1 MWNNVST
8 WFAQSPWAS
17 IIFIL
22 LIAYAVRHFA
32 GMLITKLIRRTVRYR
47 AHGDMS
53 EEDTKK
59 RQDTLISM
67 FTAIAQTM
75 VWFVA
80 GFTILERYFNID
92 LTPLL
97 ASASVLGVAIG
108 FGAQSLIKDF
118 LSGLFIILE
127 NQYRVG
133 DIVNLDGSDG
143 RVEQITIRSTVVRDN
158 DGSVHYIPNGTIT
171 HTINRTMGF
180 ARINLA
186 VQVAPDLDV
195 DKLSDLINEIG
206 AKMTDE
212 EKWRGKIIE
221 APHFQSISNFT
232 PTTLEVK
239 IVGKTQPSAQW
250 NVTGELRRRI
260 LMALARKGDSLKS
273 PEAEKEIEEAK
284 KEDAPKPKA
293 KTDKPEKSDKK
304 K

>member
-1 MWNNVST
+1 MWNQVSQ
-8 WFAQSPWAS
+8 WFSQNSWAS
-17 IIFIL
+17 IL
-22 LIAYAVRHFA
+22 LIIVIAYFTRHF
-32 GMLITKLIRRTVRYR
+32 GGRVVEKIIRRTVRYR
-47 AHGDMS
+47 AHGDIS
-53 EEDTKK
+53 EEDVKK

-67 FTAIAQTM
+67 FTAVLQVI
-75 VWFVA
+75 VWLVA
-80 GFTILERYFNID
+80 IFTILDHYFNIN
-92 LTPLL
+92 LAPLL
-97 ASASVLGVAIG
+97 AGASVLGVAVG

-186 VQVAPDLDV
+186 IQVAPDLDV
-195 DKLSDLINEIG
+195 DKLAVLINEIG
-206 AKMTDE
+206 AKMSDE

-239 IVGKTQPSAQW
+239 VVGKTQPSAQW

-260 LMALARKGDSLKS
+260 LGALHKKGDDLKS
-273 PEAEKEIEEAK
+273 
-284 KEDAPKPKA
+284 EDAKEKA
-293 KTDKPEKSDKK
+293 DKDSKK
-304 K
+304 KKTSSSKS

>member
-1 MWNNVST
+1 MWPSIQT
-8 WFAQSPWAS
+8 WINENWVPIVIV
-17 IIFIL
+17 IIV
-22 LIAYAVRHFA
+22 A
-32 GMLITKLIRRTVRYR
+32 MLMRRFGTMIVKKIIRRAVRYR
-47 AHGDMS
+47 AHGDVS
-53 EEDTKK
+53 EEDVKK

-67 FTAIAQTM
+67 ISTILIVLT
-75 VWFVA
+75 WLVA
-80 GFTILERYFNID
+80 GFTILQRFGIN

-97 ASASVLGVAIG
+97 AGASVLGVAIG

-133 DIVNLDGSDG
+133 DVVNLDGSDG

-180 ARINLA
+180 ASINLA
-186 VQVAPDLDV
+186 IQVAPDTDV
-195 DKLSDLINEIG
+195 DKLAELINDIG
-206 AKMTDE
+206 VKMSEE

-250 NVTGELRRRI
+250 NVTGEVRRRM
-260 LMALARKGDSLKS
+260 LTALNKKGDGLKTAA
-273 PEAEKEIEEAK
+273 PAK
-284 KEDAPKPKA
+284 KDEKAKDEKPK
-293 KTDKPEKSDKK
+293 KEVKK
-304 K
+304 

>member
-1 MWNNVST
+1 MWIHIKDWLGAN
-8 WFAQSPWAS
+8 PWAS
-17 IIFIL
+17 VILIIA
-22 LIAYAVRHFA
+22 IAYVVRHFA
-32 GMLITKLIRRTVRYR
+32 GMMIEKIVRRTVRYR
-47 AHGDMS
+47 AHGDIS

-67 FTAIAQTM
+67 FTAVAQTL
-75 VWFVA
+75 VWLIA
-80 GFTILERYFNID
+80 IFTILERYFGIN
-92 LTPLL
+92 LAPLL
-97 ASASVLGVAIG
+97 AGASVLGVAIG

-186 VQVAPDLDV
+186 IQVAPDLDV
-195 DKLSDLINEIG
+195 DKLSDLVNEIG
-206 AKMTDE
+206 AKMGDE

-260 LMALARKGDSLKS
+260 LTALNRKGDDLKTA
-273 PEAEKEIEEAK
+273 EAAAKIK
-284 KEDAPKPKA
+284 KEAA
-293 KTDKPEKSDKK
+293 KDKPADKK
-304 K
+304 KK

>member
-1 MWNNVST
+1 MWNNIKT
-8 WFAQSPWAS
+8 WFGDNPWAA
-17 IIFIL
+17 IILIIA
-22 LIAYAVRHFA
+22 IAYVVRHFA
-32 GMLITKLIRRTVRYR
+32 GMMIEKIVRRTVRYR
-47 AHGDMS
+47 AHGDLS

-59 RQDTLISM
+59 RQDTLISL
-67 FTAIAQTM
+67 FTAIVQTL
-75 VWFVA
+75 VWFIA
-80 GFTILERYFNID
+80 GFTILQRYFGID

-97 ASASVLGVAIG
+97 ASASVMGVAIG

-186 VQVAPDLDV
+186 IQVAPDIDV

-206 AKMTDE
+206 IKMGEE

-260 LMALARKGDSLKS
+260 LNVLNRKGDDLKTTES
-273 PEAEKEIEEAK
+273 VTK
-284 KEDAPKPKA
+284 KEKDAKEASK
-293 KTDKPEKSDKK
+293 DKPAGKNKK
-304 K
+304 

>member
-1 MWNNVST
+1 MWNDVSK
-8 WFAQSPWAS
+8 WLDLNPWAA
-17 IIFIL
+17 IILIL
-22 LIAYAVRHFA
+22 AIAYVVRHFA
-32 GMLITKLIRRTVRYR
+32 GMMIEKIVRRTVRYR
-47 AHGDMS
+47 AHGDIS

-67 FTAIAQTM
+67 FTAIAKTL

-80 GFTILERYFNID
+80 GFTILQRYFGLD

-97 ASASVLGVAIG
+97 AGASVMGVAIG

-158 DGSVHYIPNGTIT
+158 DGSVHYIPNGAIT

-180 ARINLA
+180 ARINL
-186 VQVAPDLDV
+186 VIQVAPNFDV
-195 DKLSDLINEIG
+195 DKLSDLINDIG
-206 AKMTDE
+206 AKMADE
-212 EKWRGKIIE
+212 EKWRGKVIE

-239 IVGKTQPSAQW
+239 VVGKTQPSAQW
-250 NVTGELRRRI
+250 SATGELRRRI
-260 LMALARKGDSLKS
+260 LNSLHKRGDSLKMTDDG
-273 PEAEKEIEEAK
+273 AKDAK
-284 KEDAPKPKA
+284 KEPAAKPPA
-293 KTDKPEKSDKK
+293 KPEPKEPKK

>member
-1 MWNNVST
+1 MWNDVSK
-8 WFAQSPWAS
+8 WLEINPWAA
-17 IIFIL
+17 IILIIL
-22 LIAYAVRHFA
+22 MAYVLRHFA
-32 GMLITKLIRRTVRYR
+32 GMMIEKIVRRTVRYR
-47 AHGDMS
+47 AHGDVS

-67 FTAIAQTM
+67 FTAIAKTL

-80 GFTILERYFNID
+80 GFTILQRYFGLD

-97 ASASVLGVAIG
+97 AGASVMGVAIG

-186 VQVAPDLDV
+186 IQVAPDLDV
-195 DKLSDLINEIG
+195 DKLSDLINDIG
-206 AKMTDE
+206 AKMADE
-212 EKWRGKIIE
+212 EKWRGKVIE

-232 PTTLEVK
+232 PTMLEVK
-239 IVGKTQPSAQW
+239 VVGKTQPSAQW
-250 NVTGELRRRI
+250 SATGELRRRI
-260 LMALARKGDSLKS
+260 LNSLHKRGDTPKAADANTKKDQPPTAS
-273 PEAEKEIEEAK
+273 PKA
-284 KEDAPKPKA
+284 APKIV
-293 KTDKPEKSDKK
+293 KK

>member
-1 MWNNVST
+1 MWEDVGHWLDKN
-8 WFAQSPWAS
+8 WWAW
-17 IIFIL
+17 IIL
-22 LIAYAVRHFA
+22 VLIGAYLARHFGNIA
-32 GMLITKLIRRTVRYR
+32 LEKVIRRTVRYR
-47 AHGDMS
+47 AHGDLS
-53 EEDTKK
+53 EEDNKK

-67 FTAIAQTM
+67 LTAVWGVM
-75 VWFVA
+75 VWLIA
-80 GFTILERYFNID
+80 AFTILQRFGIN
-92 LTPLL
+92 LAPLL
-97 ASASVLGVAIG
+97 AGASVMGVAIG

-118 LSGLFIILE
+118 LSGLFVILE

-186 VQVAPDLDV
+186 IQVAPDTDV
-195 DKLSDLINEIG
+195 DKLSDLINELG
-206 AKMTDE
+206 AKMADE

-239 IVGKTQPSAQW
+239 VVGKTQPSAQW

-260 LMALARKGDSLKS
+260 LSALNRRGDGLK
-273 PEAEKEIEEAK
+273 A
-284 KEDAPKPKA
+284 
-293 KTDKPEKSDKK
+293 DKPETEKSVAKPAAKDDKK
-304 K
+304 KK

>member
-1 MWNNVST
+1 MWKQIET
-8 WFAQSPWAS
+8 WFSDNPWAA
-17 IIFIL
+17 II
-22 LIAYAVRHFA
+22 LIIAAAYLARHFA
-32 GMLITKLIRRTVRYR
+32 GMMIEKIVRRTVRYR
-47 AHGDMS
+47 AHGDIN

-67 FTAIAQTM
+67 FTAIAQTLI
-75 VWFVA
+75 WLVA
-80 GFTILERYFNID
+80 TFTVLKNYFGID
-92 LTPLL
+92 LAPLL
-97 ASASVLGVAIG
+97 AGASVMGVAIG

-186 VQVAPDLDV
+186 IQVAPDLDV
-195 DKLSDLINEIG
+195 DKLSDLVNEIG
-206 AKMTDE
+206 AKMADE

-239 IVGKTQPSAQW
+239 VVGKTQPSAQW

-260 LMALARKGDSLKS
+260 LTALNRKGDTLKTA
-273 PEAEKEIEEAK
+273 EANAK
-284 KEDAPKPKA
+284 IDAKDKA
-293 KTDKPEKSDKK
+293 DKK
-304 K
+304 KK